1 VIPRRRSPVPRPR
14 RAEVLAGEIALRGIL
29 GRTVADLGR
38 RIVGG
43 EWAPN
48 QGIPKETDLCVA
60 MGVSRT
66 VIREAHRILGA
77 KGLIRS
83 RTSDGTRVQ
92 PRSEWRL
99 LDPDVM
105 GWRIEAGDTTA
116 LLQDLL
122 KVRLV
127 LEPGVVR
134 LATGAATEAAR
145 ARVRAAIEWKRAVYL
160 TPDADYAQRQARFIE
175 ADLEFHRALLAAVES
190 DLLSQLF
197 AVIEA
202 ALGLLLDLQMK
213 AVGYRTEMVGMA
225 ESHELHEAVFR
236 EFDRRRP
243 AAAEAAMR
251 RLIERAI
258 RDAQKGLAA
267 AEGRGPPA
275 AGVIRT
281 SGC

>member
-1 VIPRRRSPVPRPR
+1 MKMGRATSSQQRSYG
-14 RAEVLAGEIALRGIL
+14 LAGVIEVRGIL
-29 GRTVADLGR
+29 GTAVSGLGT

-43 EWAPN
+43 EWQPGD
-48 QGIPKETDLCVA
+48 GIPKEADLCNE
-60 MGVSRT
+60 MGVSRS
-66 VIREAHRILGA
+66 VIREAFRILGA

-105 GWRIEAGDTTA
+105 DWRIKAGDTKV
-116 LLQDLL
+116 LLEDLL

-127 LEPGVVR
+127 LEPGVVHT
-134 LATGAATEAAR
+134 ATLMASPTSR
-145 ARVRAAIEWKRAVYL
+145 ARVAAAWAAKQHVYQTQDPQYAV
-160 TPDADYAQRQARFIE
+160 RRARFIE

-202 ALGLLLDLQMK
+202 ALSLLLDLQMN
-213 AVGYRTEMVGMA
+213 AVGYRTEMIGME
-225 ESHELHEAVFR
+225 ESQELHEAVFVQF
-236 EFDRRRP
+236 EKGEAF
-243 AAAEAAMR
+243 AAEAAMR

-258 RDAQKGLAA
+258 RDAQRGFAA
-267 AEGRGPPA
+267 LGG
-275 AGVIRT
+275 
-281 SGC
+281 